1 LARAISSSS
10 TAGLGAALALV
21 FETFDEALSGWTV
34 SMTVTFSTFPGVFLT
49 TVVFLTGFSTGFSS
63 GSRKSSALFFVDRV
77 VLVDVATGAAS
88 LTSFLALVVVVVV
101 VSVFLRADLGAGF
114 STIVV
119 LTFFVVTLG
128 SDAPMDSC

>member
-1 LARAISSSS
+1 
-10 TAGLGAALALV
+10 
-21 FETFDEALSGWTV
+21 
-34 SMTVTFSTFPGVFLT
+34 MTVTFSTFPGVFLT
-49 TVVFLTGFSTGFSS
+49 TVVFLMGFSTGFSTGFSS
-63 GSRKSSALFFVDRV
+63 GSRKSSARFFVDRV
-77 VLVDVATGAAS
+77 VLVDVATGTAS

-128 SDAPMDSC
+128 SDAPIDSCQSGEH